1 MSWMIWKYFELLHL
15 KISETP
21 GQDLPLAWFPWTVGE
36 RGASKVKRWRWLDG
50 PAKRWKTMQSVG
62 DAVGD
67 LFQKDISYEVSNISD
82 ERI

>member
-1 MSWMIWKYFELLHL
+1 MAGRK
-15 KISETP
+15 
-21 GQDLPLAWFPWTVGE
+21 
-36 RGASKVKRWRWLDG
+36 
-50 PAKRWKTMQSVG
+50 KTMQSVG

>member
-1 MSWMIWKYFELLHL
+1 MPWMFWKYFELLHL

-36 RGASKVKRWRWLDG
+36 RGASKVKRWRWLG
-50 PAKRWKTMQSVG
+50 GKKTMQSVG

-67 LFQKDISYEVSNISD
+67 LFQKDISNISD